1 MTFISRLRLRTK
13 LAVLLMLAALAVVA
27 TITTTAFVM
36 HACIQQ
42 ERMGKVRGVVQ
53 MALGPAEMLEF

>member
-1 MTFISRLRLRTK
+1 
-13 LAVLLMLAALAVVA
+13 MLAALAVVA

-42 ERMGKVRGVVQ
+42 ERMGKVRGAVQ
-53 MALGPAEMLEF
+53 MALGPAEMLES